1 MKMNKSKDDVIVQTL
16 AIHRRTNKKNFMM
29 STYKLWKVVG
39 GSWSTIK
46 IHCYELLADKKI
58 KRKIIK
64 PEIGEGK
71 TEFWYVTLKYTDK
84 ELKER

>member
-1 MKMNKSKDDVIVQTL
+1 MKMNKSKDDAIIQTL

-29 STYKLWKVVG
+29 STYELWKAIG

-58 KRKIIK
+58 KHKIVK
-64 PEIGEGK
+64 QEIGEGK
-71 TEFWYVTLKYTDK
+71 TEFWWITLENTDK
-84 ELKER
+84 EMGK